1 MGMER
6 MEMASAAGVEPFIAV
21 AHRLQG
27 TLAVRSDTLLTWT
40 RTGEAHL
47 ADVPEGKLLLTPRAE
62 FWTLTAI
69 FEADAEGPDATPQR
83 IERGRRTLAVGS
95 PARLQRLAL
104 DLAVGGVAGG
114 PAFTGDP
121 AWTSVDGS
129 RRLVLPEGELRIS
142 GPRCGTSTLIY
153 DNGLGVELLSKG
165 TWADLERQGL
175 TWWEKRRKRRL
186 KVVVKRRHWA
196 LRSIDVAG
204 VIGYC
209 AVADNRVVAL
219 VLAGDELALLD
230 IQGLYPYVLARVS
243 WEEAL
248 LGEAFDVD
256 RLIEERRG
264 AANHSPAANNRPG
277 PPPPVEVPGPTY
289 ETAPAASS
297 GPRVAGTGL
306 HMSCPAGHT
315 PMFEPHRALCHRY
328 LRRLHR
334 RLRGRGAR
342 KARELVL
349 LLLEALEW
357 CRADIMGTR
366 VEVHAELERMLGRPL
381 SGGNRN
387 IRDCLDLLI
396 EHSLLGEWTAGE
408 DEGRRCTLLLGQL
421 HDPDSALMRRIAE
434 EEAAE
439 ETAAIAKAAAAG
451 PLTAASTPQ
460 SAGAAVLADP
470 DRDEPSTVEPEP
482 ILARGAAP
490 AAGSPDAALPSPDVL
505 ADPEPVASVAT
516 ADDPRT
522 NRAVWEALARRE
534 QASCAGTP
542 PQASTLLTSNDLI
555 DPGQLPL
562 DFNAEVSL
570 RGFVRRRA
578 SGRGDLIDLEIELPG
593 SPSHLMWDDREK
605 RRPPHHGDDDQEP
618 P

>member
-1 MGMER
+1 
-6 MEMASAAGVEPFIAV
+6 
-21 AHRLQG
+21 
-27 TLAVRSDTLLTWT
+27 
-40 RTGEAHL
+40 
-47 ADVPEGKLLLTPRAE
+47 
-62 FWTLTAI
+62 
-69 FEADAEGPDATPQR
+69 
-83 IERGRRTLAVGS
+83 
-95 PARLQRLAL
+95 
-104 DLAVGGVAGG
+104 
-114 PAFTGDP
+114 
-121 AWTSVDGS
+121 
-129 RRLVLPEGELRIS
+129 
-142 GPRCGTSTLIY
+142 
-153 DNGLGVELLSKG
+153 
-165 TWADLERQGL
+165 
-175 TWWEKRRKRRL
+175 
-186 KVVVKRRHWA
+186 
-196 LRSIDVAG
+196 

-264 AANHSPAANNRPG
+264 AANYSPAANNRPG
-277 PPPPVEVPGPTY
+277 PPSPVEVPGPTY
-289 ETAPAASS
+289 ETAPTASS
-297 GPRVAGTGL
+297 GPQVAGTGL

-315 PMFEPHRALCHRY
+315 PMSEPHRALCHRY

-357 CRADIMGTR
+357 CRADITGTR

-434 EEAAE
+434 EEAVE
-439 ETAAIAKAAAAG
+439 EAAAVAMAAAAG
-451 PLTAASTPQ
+451 PLTAASTPE

-470 DRDEPSTVEPEP
+470 DPCDEPSTVEPEEP
-482 ILARGAAP
+482 HRGATP
-490 AAGSPDAALPSPDVL
+490 AAGSPVAAAAVIGDPGTDPDSGRVGGHYGC
-505 ADPEPVASVAT
+505 
-516 ADDPRT
+516 PRT
-522 NRAVWEALARRE
+522 NLAVWEALARPE
-534 QASCAGTP
+534 QASCAGAP
-542 PQASTLLTSNDLI
+542 PPASTLPSTSDSI